1 VHCFHHPG
9 VDAVAVCK
17 NCGRGLCRGC
27 AVDIG
32 NGLACPGPCENEA
45 RALNRVISLN
55 KTSYAKTSGAYVRT
69 ALYYAVF
76 GAVVLAGGVLDWRG
90 MGWALIPAG
99 VVLLVGAL
107 LNYSTARKFDQG

>member
-1 VHCFHHPG
+1 MRCFYHADI
-9 VDAVAVCK
+9 DAVAMCK
-17 NCGRGLCRGC
+17 NCGRGLCRTC
-27 AVDIG
+27 AVDVG
-32 NGLACPGPCENEA
+32 NGLACPGPCEDEV
-45 RALNRVISLN
+45 RALNRVIGLN
-55 KTSYAKTSGAYVRT
+55 RTSYAKTSAAYVRT

-99 VVLLVGAL
+99 IVLLVGAF